1 MISICDAISWFNDG
15 ARRYHLKYHYL
26 PIIVTIKYKKV
37 RHIPGVFLNKVV
49 NFTHE
54 PVVECD
60 VPVVKHT
67 FVNDGNI
74 QNSQKK
80 KTKKIDRKT
89 WCTVSETNFARF
101 FSKFMVIC
109 FILVA

>member
-1 MISICDAISWFNDG
+1 MNQE
-15 ARRYHLKYHYL
+15 Y
-26 PIIVTIKYKKV
+26 
-37 RHIPGVFLNKVV
+37 IPGVFLNKVV

-74 QNSQKK
+74 QN
-80 KTKKIDRKT
+80 
-89 WCTVSETNFARF
+89 NFY
-101 FSKFMVIC
+101 KQHN
-109 FILVA
+109 